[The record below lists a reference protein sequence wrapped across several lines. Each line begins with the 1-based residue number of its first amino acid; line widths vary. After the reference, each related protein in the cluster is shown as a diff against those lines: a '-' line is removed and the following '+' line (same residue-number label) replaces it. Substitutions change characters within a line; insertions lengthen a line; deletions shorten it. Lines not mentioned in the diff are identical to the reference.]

1 MTTEWFYSLYEDK
14 ETKKLNFHKY
24 NVRDKFNIIICKQT
38 EKGRRFA
45 MFTTPY
51 ELMDHNNSVQPDNR
65 CFYEVILGKRARK
78 PYFDIDVDLTHNPE
92 TNREVFDSYIE
103 EFVENIKEFVS
114 TYRPK
119 IIVFTSHREDKLS
132 YHIVVDRVYLKTNE
146 DLKIFADK
154 VITDNLKDYI
164 DSRVYNTVQQLR
176 IIGSRKYGKKNVK
189 KIDFMLSDN
198 FYIPKTFKPR
208 DKEIYILV
216 SSLVSITEGC
226 QLLEM
231 DRPKKTNL
239 KRMKGAAEVY
249 DVDLALDALS
259 KQYDNFET
267 KQIRELNGNILV
279 ELKSSSR
286 YMCQIHKRYHEHEN
300 AFITI
305 KGMMKNVWF
314 DCRRIERHEK
324 HLAPQ
329 FICSL
334 FQTKKPNNYRIKFK
348 LDREDEN

>member
-1 MTTEWFYSLYEDK
+1 MMMEWFYSLYEDR
-14 ETKKLNFHKY
+14 ETKKLNFGKY
-24 NVRDKFNIIICKQT
+24 NVRDKFNMIICKQT

-45 MFTTPY
+45 MFADPY
-51 ELMDHNNSVQPDNR
+51 KLMDYSNSLEPEDR
-65 CFYEVILGKRARK
+65 CLYEVIVGKRARK
-78 PYFDIDVDLTHNPE
+78 PYFDIDVDLAHDPE
-92 TNREVFDSYIE
+92 INRKVFDSYIE
-103 EFVENIKEFVS
+103 EFVENIKDFMS
-114 TYRPK
+114 TYTPK

-146 DLKIFADK
+146 DSKIFADK
-154 VITDNLKDYI
+154 VLTDNLKEYVDG
-164 DSRVYNTVQQLR
+164 RVYNAVQQLR

-189 KIDFMLSDN
+189 KVDFMLSDN

-208 DKEIYILV
+208 EREIYILA
-216 SSLVSITEGC
+216 SSLVCITEGC
-226 QLLEM
+226 KLLEM
-231 DRPKKTNL
+231 EHPKKSNS
-239 KRMKGAAEVY
+239 KRMKGAAKVY
-249 DVDLALDALS
+249 DVDLALDVLS
-259 KQYDNFET
+259 RHYDNFEP
-267 KQIRELNGNILV
+267 KQIRESNGNILV

-305 KGMMKNVWF
+305 KGMMKNVQF

-329 FICSL
+329 FIGCL
-334 FQTKKPNNYRIKFK
+334 FQSKNPINYGIKFK